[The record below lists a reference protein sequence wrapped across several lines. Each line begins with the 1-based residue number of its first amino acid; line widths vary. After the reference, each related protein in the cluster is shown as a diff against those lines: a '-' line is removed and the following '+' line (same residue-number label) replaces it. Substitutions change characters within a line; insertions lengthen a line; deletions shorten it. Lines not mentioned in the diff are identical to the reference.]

1 MRVYQS
7 AGILISPNI
16 GDIRGFFYHQP
27 GLFGNKFGLS
37 LVSSKG
43 KE

>member
-7 AGILISPNI
+7 TGFYYPPNM
-16 GDIRGFFYHQP
+16 GDSRGSFYHQP